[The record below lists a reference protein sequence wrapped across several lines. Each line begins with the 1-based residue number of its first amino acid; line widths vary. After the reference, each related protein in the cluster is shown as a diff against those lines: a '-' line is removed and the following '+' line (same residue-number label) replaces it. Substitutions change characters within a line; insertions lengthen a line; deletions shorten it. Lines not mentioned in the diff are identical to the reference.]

1 MRGRG
6 QHRVNNRFEMIAV
19 GGRRTGPRAMIF
31 TVMIQV
37 ADRPR
42 FDRLL
47 PVTRRAD
54 TRNRPSAT

>member
-1 MRGRG
+1 
-6 QHRVNNRFEMIAV
+6 
-19 GGRRTGPRAMIF
+19 
-31 TVMIQV
+31 VMIQV

-47 PVTRRAD
+47 SVTRRAD